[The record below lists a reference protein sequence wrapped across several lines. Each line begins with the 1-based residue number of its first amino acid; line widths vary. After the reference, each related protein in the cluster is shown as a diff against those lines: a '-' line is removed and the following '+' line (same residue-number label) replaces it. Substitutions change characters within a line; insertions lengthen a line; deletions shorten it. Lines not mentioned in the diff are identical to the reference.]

1 MTDLRIKTQS
11 RPLDLQENIEEDSGI
26 DTVKGKFPSRASN
39 QRLFRHDG
47 GIKELIDFMCEGK
60 TSLIPDH
67 QTIRIQGVKNNIA
80 VEIAMKW
87 SKDMY
92 TDSLFGFANGIR
104 TSDGGTHLDGFKFA
118 VTRII
123 NNILRKSAS
132 GSSGSVSTGS
142 KAGKGGSKGSSD
154 SNGKEI
160 ESLPGEY
167 IREGLTA
174 VISVK
179 LSEAEFEG
187 QTKTR
192 LGSPEARTAVD
203 SVLTEGLQQIFD
215 FQQTALPHAVIAKS
229 QQAMAAAS
237 AARAAREMVRRKS
250 LLTSSVLPGK
260 LADCASRDA
269 TETEIY
275 LVEGDSAAG
284 SAKQARHRRFQAILP
299 LRGKIL
305 NIEKAATERIY
316 QNTEIQAMVSALGLG
331 VRNSVDFDTK
341 QQLRYHK
348 IILMTDADV
357 DGAHI
362 RLLLLTFLYRYQR
375 QVLEEGYVY
384 IACPPLFKVTVRQQ
398 EEGNSRVSSKVRYL
412 YDQQEYDTL
421 VAAASTSG
429 GTIVI
434 SNVQRFK
441 GLGEMM
447 PQQLWETT
455 MDPATRTLKKISI
468 EDAKEA
474 DRLFAV
480 LMGDA
485 VQPRK
490 EFIVA
495 SASKLSLSDL
505 DF

>member
-1 MTDLRIKTQS
+1 MYVGISIELKDLRPGAVGAAAGGS
-11 RPLDLQENIEEDSGI
+11 VADG
-26 DTVKGKFPSRASN
+26 
-39 QRLFRHDG
+39 QRSVRRFQHKG
-47 GIKELIDFMCEGK
+47 GIQELVDSLVVGK
-60 TSLIPDH
+60 TPLLPDH
-67 QTIRIQGVKNNIA
+67 QTIRIQGSKNNVS
-80 VEIAMKW
+80 VEMALRW

-92 TDSLFGFANGIR
+92 TDAVFGFANGIR
-104 TSDGGTHLDGFKFA
+104 TSDGGTHLDGFKA
-118 VTRII
+118 ALSRII
-123 NNILRKSAS
+123 NSVLRSNSAAN
-132 GSSGSVSTGS
+132 GRG
-142 KAGKGGSKGSSD
+142 KASSD
-154 SNGKEI
+154 AGGKEA
-160 ESLPGEY
+160 ETLPGEF

-174 VISVK
+174 VVSVK

-192 LGSPEARTAVD
+192 LGSPEVRAAVD
-203 SVLTEGLQQIFD
+203 AVLVEGLQREFD
-215 FQQTALPHAVIAKS
+215 FQQTALPHAIVAKA
-229 QQAMAAAS
+229 QQAVAAAS

-269 TETEIY
+269 AETEIY

-305 NIEKAATERIY
+305 NIEKAATEKIY

-331 VRNSVDFDTK
+331 VRNAEDFDAAR
-341 QQLRYHK
+341 QLRYHR

-357 DGAHI
+357 DGSHI
-362 RLLLLTFLYRYQR
+362 RLLLLTFLFRYQR
-375 QVLEEGYVY
+375 RVLEGGYVY
-384 IACPPLFKVTVRQQ
+384 IACPPLFKLTVRQRQ
-398 EEGNSRVSSKVRYL
+398 ADGRASSKVQYV
-412 YDQQEYDTL
+412 YDQAEYDAL
-421 VAAASTSG
+421 QAAAAASG
-429 GTIVI
+429 GAMTIA
-434 SNVQRFK
+434 NVQRFK

-455 MDPATRTLKKISI
+455 MDPARRILKRVSVG
-468 EDAKEA
+468 DAQEA
-474 DRLFAV
+474 DRLFSV

-495 SASKLSLSDL
+495 NAAKLALSDL